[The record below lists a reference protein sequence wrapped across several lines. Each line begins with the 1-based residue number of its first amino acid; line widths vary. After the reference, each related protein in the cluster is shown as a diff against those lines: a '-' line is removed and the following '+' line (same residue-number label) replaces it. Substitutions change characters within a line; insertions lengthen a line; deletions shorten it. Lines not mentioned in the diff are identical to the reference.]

1 MSMFTAAEF
10 RLIKSNCLPKMENL
24 LTNLGIPIPNW
35 NSGDEFQIYDK
46 LDNDITNK
54 ICQLMKSSSIIDG
67 YTMLL
72 KIGELSYGYD
82 ETDNELLEKI
92 VRNKEKIIQG
102 VERNSSQVLQAAST
116 PVPLTLPP
124 QRSTQPSAPQT
135 FTKEETVTLMGPIV
149 VGILF
154 IVAAIVLM
162 ILSDEDSSHIIPI
175 VLAALGIVG
184 IVFGAKGE
192 KRRVTITRLADSQPA
207 ATASQP
213 ISQSVPQPKPQQKS
227 IKKFPL
233 STSEVRQVLDVLTQI
248 NNIVKA
254 I

>member
-1 MSMFTAAEF
+1 MFTSTEL
-10 RLIKSNCLPKMENL
+10 RLIKNNSLSSLENL
-24 LTNLGIPIPNW
+24 LKTLSISIPDW
-35 NSGDEFQIYDK
+35 NGSDEVQIYDK
-46 LDNDITNK
+46 LDNDITNRV
-54 ICQLMKSSSIIDG
+54 CSLLKSSSIIDG

-102 VERNSSQVLQAAST
+102 VEKNSSQVLQAAST

-162 ILSDEDSSHIIPI
+162 ILSDEDSSPIIPI
-175 VLAALGIVG
+175 VLAALGIAG
-184 IVFGAKGE
+184 IAFGAKGE
-192 KRRVTITRLADSQPA
+192 KRRVTVTRPATSQPA
-207 ATASQP
+207 AAAPQP
-213 ISQSVPQPKPQQKS
+213 ISQTVPQPKPQKKS
-227 IKKFPL
+227 VKKFPL

>member
-1 MSMFTAAEF
+1 MFTSTEL
-10 RLIKSNCLPKMENL
+10 RLIKNNSLSSLENL
-24 LTNLGIPIPNW
+24 LKTLSITIPDW
-35 NSGDEFQIYDK
+35 NGSDEVQIYDK
-46 LDNDITNK
+46 LDNDITNRV
-54 ICQLMKSSSIIDG
+54 CSLLKSSSIIDG

-102 VERNSSQVLQAAST
+102 VEKNSSQVLQAAST

-162 ILSDEDSSHIIPI
+162 ILSGEDSGPIIPI
-175 VLAALGIVG
+175 ILAALGIVG
-184 IVFGAKGE
+184 IAFGAKGE
-192 KRRVTITRLADSQPA
+192 KRRVTITRPAASQPA
-207 ATASQP
+207 ATSPQP
-213 ISQSVPQPKPQQKS
+213 ISQAVPQPKPQQKS
-227 IKKFPL
+227 VKKFPL